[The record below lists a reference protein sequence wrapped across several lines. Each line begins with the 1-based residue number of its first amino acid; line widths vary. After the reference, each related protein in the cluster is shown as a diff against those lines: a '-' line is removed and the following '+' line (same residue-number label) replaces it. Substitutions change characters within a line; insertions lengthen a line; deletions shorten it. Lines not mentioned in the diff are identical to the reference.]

1 VFVLALEPLAGL
13 RVVAQPGALDAATWE
28 GDAPIAVLRVAPD
41 EALAIGAAGVEVAD
55 EHAIVEP
62 EPGFSAARLDS
73 AGLEKVLAH
82 VELRLPADRPALA
95 QGKVAGVPAK
105 LLLDQDGALL
115 VVQTAY
121 VADLEARLR

>member
-1 VFVLALEPLAGL
+1 MPALELLAGL
-13 RVVAQPGALDAATWE
+13 RVVADAGALDRARWA
-28 GDAPIAVLRVAPD
+28 GDRQVTVIRIAPD
-41 EALAIGAAGVEVAD
+41 EALAIGATAVEVDD

-62 EPGFSAARLDS
+62 EPGFSGARLDA
-73 AGLEKVLAH
+73 AGLDQVLAH
-82 VELRLPADRPALA
+82 VELPLPATRPALV

-105 LLLDQDGALL
+105 LLLDGNGALL

>member
-1 VFVLALEPLAGL
+1 MLALEPLAGL

-82 VELRLPADRPALA
+82 VEFRVPAERPALA
-95 QGKVAGVPAK
+95 QGKFAGVPAK
-105 LLLDQDGALL
+105 LLLDEDGALL

>member
-13 RVVAQPGALDAATWE
+13 RVVAQPGAVDAATWE
-28 GDAPIAVLRVAPD
+28 GDGPITVLRVAPD
-41 EALAIGAAGVEVAD
+41 EALAIGASDVELDD

-62 EPGFSAARLDS
+62 EPGFSIARLDA
-73 AGLEKVLAH
+73 AGLESLLAH
-82 VELRLPADRPALA
+82 VEFRLPPARPALA

-105 LLLDQDGALL
+105 LLLDEDGALL

-121 VADLEARLR
+121 TADLEARLR

>member
-1 VFVLALEPLAGL
+1 VLAAEPLTGL

-28 GDAPIAVLRVAPD
+28 GDGTVTVLRIAPD
-41 EALAIGAAGVEVAD
+41 EAFAIGATGVEID
-55 EHAIVEP
+55 DQYAIVEP
-62 EPGFSAARLDS
+62 EPGFSAARFDA
-73 AGLEKVLAH
+73 AGLASVLAH
-82 VELRLPADRPALA
+82 VEFRLPAERPALA

-105 LLLDQDGALL
+105 LLLDEDGALL

>member
-1 VFVLALEPLAGL
+1 VPALEPFTGL
-13 RVVAQPGALDAATWE
+13 RVVADPGALDAATWE
-28 GDAPIAVLRVAPD
+28 ADGPVTVLRIAPD
-41 EALAIGAAGVEVAD
+41 EALALGASGVEVDD

-62 EPGFSAARLDS
+62 EPGFSAARLDA
-73 AGLEKVLAH
+73 AGLASVLAH
-82 VELRLPADRPALA
+82 VEFRMPAERPTLA

-105 LLLDQDGALL
+105 LLLDEDGALL